1 MKSINE
7 GVKLT
12 AGVRESLELVSEA
25 LLSRCDVPDP
35 PPPALGNDRVSGG
48 SGVIGVTGAEEPE

>member
-12 AGVRESLELVSEA
+12 AGVRESLEFVSEA

-35 PPPALGNDRVSGG
+35 PPAPGNDRVSGG